1 MHEVHDMQDLN
12 DPDIVVLTH
21 TTTTKNEPLNGSCKA
36 RHPVTLA
43 Q

>member
-1 MHEVHDMQDLN
+1 MHEVYDMQNSN

-21 TTTTKNEPLNGSCKA
+21 TTTTNGRMNHSMVLA
-36 RHPVTLA
+36 TPVT